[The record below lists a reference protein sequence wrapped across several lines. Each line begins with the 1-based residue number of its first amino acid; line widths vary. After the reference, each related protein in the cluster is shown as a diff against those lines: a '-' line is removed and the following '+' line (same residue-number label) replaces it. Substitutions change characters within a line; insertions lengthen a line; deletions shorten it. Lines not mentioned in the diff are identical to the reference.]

1 MVLPK
6 KKTNTITVSNKSM
19 IMAYVVT
26 ALMLSTAAIYFIAAS
41 QDYSKL
47 SQTVSSSSS
56 GSTTNNTT
64 EGKDQGDITAT
75 RNEMIFFI
83 VVGVGYVAVGIWIL
97 KNKHHSKVTYFIATI
112 GSIALIA
119 FYISTRTINI
129 PPIGLQDDVGTM
141 DILAKVM
148 QAAIAAISI
157 YIIRSSTIR
166 RRPLTTSQA
175 AETILEYE
183 EQKSQK
189 RNKTR
194 EKQRIR
200 VFWLRINHNI
210 YL

>member
-1 MVLPK
+1 MVLPM

-41 QDYSKL
+41 QDYPEL

-56 GSTTNNTT
+56 YGSTTNNTT

-83 VVGVGYVAVGIWIL
+83 AVGVGYVAVGIWIL
-97 KNKHHSKVTYFIATI
+97 KNKYHSKVPYFIATI

-129 PPIGLQDDVGTM
+129 PPIGLQNDVGTM

-166 RRPLTTSQA
+166 RRPLTTSPA

-189 RNKTR
+189 RNKSQER
-194 EKQRIR
+194 NKESE
-200 VFWLRINHNI
+200 FSG
-210 YL
+210 YE